1 MDSQDKQATNSSP
14 DSRGPAPSRTLL
26 LAGVGLGLA
35 LAVFLAWK
43 VFIGGRTPSSEDL
56 KRFSD
61 RAGLVIPPTAEAPAF
76 REDLLSL
83 HDPKMYLRL
92 EMPKADLASFL
103 TRSKIDGE
111 LYNTERTEPATR
123 YLGGFLPRHPE
134 NFMEG
139 QKSLAGG
146 ALNVLVDLDSPEKA
160 VVYLL
165 CFDI

>member
-1 MDSQDKQATNSSP
+1 MI
-14 DSRGPAPSRTLL
+14 
-26 LAGVGLGLA
+26 LAGIGVGLVVAVALAWRVFSGGLA
-35 LAVFLAWK
+35 
-43 VFIGGRTPSSEDL
+43 PSSEDL

-61 RAGLVIPPTAEAPAF
+61 RAGLVLPPTAEAPAF

-103 TRSKIDGE
+103 TASKLDGE
-111 LYNTERTEPATR
+111 LYNTERSDPATR
-123 YLGGFLPRHPE
+123 YLGGFLPKHPE

-139 QKSLAGG
+139 QKSLEGG
-146 ALNVLVDLDSPEKA
+146 ALNVLVDLDSPDKA